1 MSGGLPHRIEPL
13 AAEEMWTGITS
24 NSRERTVAQKSA
36 KPLYAR
42 VTAIVCSRW
51 SLLTATVFTLQTHLA
66 PKGKDA
72 VIDGRAGNRHSGIK
86 DTARRRQPRTGSED
100 ICGP

>member
-1 MSGGLPHRIEPL
+1 MDRDHEQL
-13 AAEEMWTGITS
+13 
-24 NSRERTVAQKSA
+24 RERTVAQKSA